1 MGNCCSLFFAVQD
14 GALAAGENLRGL
26 AIPRHRVVSQPG
38 TWVRDVVDEVVMSE
52 DTEVR
57 PSDVERPTQ

>member
-1 MGNCCSLFFAVQD
+1 VQD

>member
-1 MGNCCSLFFAVQD
+1 MGNYCSLLFAVQD

-26 AIPRHRVVSQPG
+26 AIPRHRAVVPLG
-38 TWVRDVVDEVVMSE
+38 TRVRGVVDGVVMSE